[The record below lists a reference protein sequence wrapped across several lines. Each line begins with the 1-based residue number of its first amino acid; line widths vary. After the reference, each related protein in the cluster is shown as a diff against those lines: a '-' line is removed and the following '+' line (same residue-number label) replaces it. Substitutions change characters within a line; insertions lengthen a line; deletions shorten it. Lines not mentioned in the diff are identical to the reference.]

1 MKNVEYVK
9 ILGNHI
15 WDHRRSQG
23 LTQQQL
29 ADGIGWSLRK
39 LTSYERGERVPPL
52 TEALQLATALETTID
67 ELWIFGISFG
77 AK

>member
-1 MKNVEYVK
+1 MKKVEYVK

-15 WDHRRSQG
+15 GEHRRKHG

-29 ADGIGWSLRK
+29 ADGIGWSFRK
-39 LTSYERGERVPPL
+39 LTSYERGERVPPF

-67 ELWIFGISFG
+67 ELWCFGISFG
-77 AK
+77 EI

>member
-1 MKNVEYVK
+1 MKPTEYVK

-15 WDHRRSQG
+15 GDHRRKQG

-29 ADGIGWSLRK
+29 ADGLGWSLRK
-39 LTSYERGERVPPL
+39 ITSYERGERVPPL
-52 TEALQLATALETTID
+52 TEAVQLATALETTID